1 MSKLKLAMVFLLVLI
16 GAVIAFHQSIIS
28 AVILPQYINWASD
41 TEAAGV
47 QQGEPLNAAQL
58 EIAKEIGI
66 KQPEKVRL
74 VYVDVVPFPYHN
86 PMLKLVG
93 EATGF
98 IGEGVI
104 NNAQVFGYSIYVR
117 KDYPLTTPKLAH
129 ELVHVLQIER
139 ASLKQVITQHFADLL
154 KYGYDNSPLER
165 EAFEANKTYSNR

>member
-1 MSKLKLAMVFLLVLI
+1 MSKLKLAMAFLLLLI
-16 GAVIAFHQSIIS
+16 GAVIAFHQNIIS
-28 AVILPQYINWASD
+28 AVILPQYIDWASD
-41 TEAAGV
+41 TEAAGL
-47 QQGEPLNAAQL
+47 QLGEPLNAAQL

-74 VYVDVVPFPYHN
+74 VYVDAVPFPYHN

-98 IGEGVI
+98 IGEGII

-117 KDYPLTTPKLAH
+117 KDYPLNTPKLAH

-154 KYGYDNSPLER
+154 KYGYDNSPLEQ
-165 EAFEANKTYSNR
+165 EAFAANKVYSNR

>member
-1 MSKLKLAMVFLLVLI
+1 MKKITIALAFLLALV
-16 GAVIAFHQSIIS
+16 GAVIVFHQNIIS
-28 AVILPQYINWASD
+28 SVILPQYIDWASE

-47 QQGEPLNAAQL
+47 KVGEPLNEAQL
-58 EIAKEIGI
+58 ALAREIGI
-66 KQPEKVRL
+66 KSPEKVRL
-74 VYVDVVPFPYHN
+74 VYVDAVPFPYHN

-98 IGEGVI
+98 IGDGII

-117 KDYPLTTPKLAH
+117 KDYPLNTPKLAH

-139 ASLKQVITQHFADLL
+139 ASLKQVITQHFADLVN
-154 KYGYDNSPLER
+154 YGYDNSPLEL

>member
-1 MSKLKLAMVFLLVLI
+1 MSKLKMMLALLVVLVGGI
-16 GAVIAFHQSIIS
+16 ILFHQRLIS
-28 AVILPQYINWASD
+28 AFILPQYIDWASD
-41 TEAAGV
+41 TEVAGLQLGDPLSAEQLALAA
-47 QQGEPLNAAQL
+47 
-58 EIAKEIGI
+58 EIGI

-98 IGEGVI
+98 IGDGII

-117 KDYPLTTPKLAH
+117 NDYPLNTPRLAH

-139 ASLKQVITQHFADLL
+139 ASLEQVITRHFADLL
-154 KYGYDNSPLER
+154 TYGYDNSPLEL
-165 EAFEANKTYSNR
+165 EAYEANKTYSNR

>member
-1 MSKLKLAMVFLLVLI
+1 MSKLKLAMVFLLLLI
-16 GAVIAFHQSIIS
+16 GAVIAFHQNIIS
-28 AVILPQYINWASD
+28 AVILPQYIDWASD
-41 TEAAGV
+41 TEAAGL
-47 QQGEPLNAAQL
+47 QLGKPLNAAQL

-74 VYVDVVPFPYHN
+74 VYVDAVPFPYHN

-98 IGEGVI
+98 IGEGII

-154 KYGYDNSPLER
+154 KYGYDNSPLEQ
-165 EAFEANKTYSNR
+165 EAFEANKTYKDR